1 MDHHKPAE
9 GNYKRFMAMV
19 GTSTVI
25 MFGLMYLNTYALDH
39 VMWSETR
46 FWMMFLMG
54 AVMAVVMLLFM
65 WRMYRNTA
73 KNWIII
79 GIACAIFAL
88 SLFLVRSQV
97 TVDDEEYM
105 SAMIPHHSI
114 AIMTSERAQIKDV
127 RVRALANGIIRAQR
141 KEIAEMKWLIDDIE
155 TNGIA
160 QTREEGFERPVP
172 KFEGHLNEND
182 WDPDLPNGGV
192 RAVE

>member
-1 MDHHKPAE
+1 MDDGKKSE

-54 AVMAVVMLLFM
+54 AVMAVVMLAFM
-65 WRMYRNTA
+65 WGMYRNTA
-73 KNWIII
+73 KNWIIV
-79 GIACAIFAL
+79 GVAVVTFAL

-97 TVDDEEYM
+97 SVDDGEYM

-114 AIMTSERAQIKDV
+114 AIMTSERAQIEDA
-127 RVRALANGIIRAQR
+127 RVRELADGIIRAQR
-141 KEIAEMKWLIDDIE
+141 KEIAEMKWLIDDISA
-155 TNGIA
+155 NGIA
-160 QTREEGFERPVP
+160 RSDAEAAARPVP
-172 KFEGHLNEND
+172 AFEGSLTGD
-182 WDPDLPNGGV
+182 GGTTP
-192 RAVE
+192 